1 MMTQEKFLARL
12 AEEVQLDRAL
22 SADEMLCD
30 IAEWD
35 SLAMLGALS
44 VFDEIG
50 VNVEIDELE
59 NCKSIKDILNK
70 AGFDS

>member
-1 MMTQEKFLARL
+1 MTQEQFLARL
-12 AEEVQLDRAL
+12 SEEIQLDRTL
-22 SADEMLCD
+22 HGDEMLCD

-50 VNVEIDELE
+50 ASVEIDELE

>member
-1 MMTQEKFLARL
+1 MMTQEEFLVRL

-22 SADEMLCD
+22 SADEMLFD

-59 NCKSIKDILNK
+59 NCKSIQDILHK
-70 AGFDS
+70 AGFEA